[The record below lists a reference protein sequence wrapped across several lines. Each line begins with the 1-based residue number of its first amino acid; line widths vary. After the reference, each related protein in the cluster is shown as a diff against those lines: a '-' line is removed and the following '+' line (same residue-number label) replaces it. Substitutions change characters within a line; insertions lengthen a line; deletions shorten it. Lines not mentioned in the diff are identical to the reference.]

1 MLMVVSTNVHEAVL
15 TISPDEINAGLDDAE
30 VPVDEKGSP
39 VVGGD
44 IPEAAYL
51 QIGEILREQQQF
63 SLDGYKDLCIKRRIA
78 ARIRAVG
85 MKGADPYLELLA
97 SDQNEQ
103 QQLLAALSI
112 HVSHFFRN
120 PSTYKVLEKR
130 VLPELLE
137 RSRQQHSKLR
147 IWSVGCANGEEPYSL
162 ALLCQKLVNE
172 GDQLSILGTDLS
184 PDAILRAKQGSY
196 EPNRLHEVPEALL
209 QTFFV
214 TRDKRYCLTE
224 EIKNVVRFFR
234 HDILSDQPFYRA
246 DLILCRNVLIYFSR
260 DQQARI
266 LQILAA
272 ALPPGGFLVL
282 GRAETLVSV
291 CRDLFRC
298 IDPAER
304 IYQRLEKDEQLLPTS
319 LVQRLQD
326 F

>member
-1 MLMVVSTNVHEAVL
+1 MMMGVSTNVHEVVL
-15 TISPDEINAGLDDAE
+15 TISPDENIAGPDKPEISRDGNE
-30 VPVDEKGSP
+30 GP

-44 IPEAAYL
+44 IPESAYF
-51 QIGEILREQQQF
+51 QIGEILREQQKF

-85 MKGADPYLELLA
+85 MSGADPYIELLV

-120 PSTYKVLEKR
+120 PSTYRVLEKR

-137 RSRQQHSKLR
+137 RSRRQRSKLR

-162 ALLCQKLVNE
+162 ALLCRKIVIE
-172 GDQLSILGTDLS
+172 GDLLSILGTDLS
-184 PDAILRAKQGSY
+184 PDAVLRAKRGCY

-209 QTFFV
+209 QKYFAY
-214 TRDKRYCLTE
+214 RDKRYCLLD
-224 EIKNVVRFFR
+224 EIKKEVRFFR

-246 DLILCRNVLIYFSR
+246 DLILCRNLLIYFSR
-260 DQQARI
+260 EQQARI

-272 ALPPGGFLVL
+272 ALPPDGFLVL
-282 GRAETLVSV
+282 GRAETLVSA
-291 CRDLFRC
+291 CRDLFIC
-298 IDPAER
+298 VDPAER
-304 IYQRLEKDEQLLPTS
+304 IYQRLEKKTTAA
-319 LVQRLQD
+319 D
-326 F
+326 FVCSVTT